1 MNPPLSHIMQ
11 HIQTFIDYFQSW
23 RAFVGSR
30 GASVYDGHTNPQ
42 DCRGV
47 VVVVVGV
54 GVGGPLKLTII
65 GHHVRP
71 VKIFTHLKTHL
82 QVQI

>member
-1 MNPPLSHIMQ
+1 M
-11 HIQTFIDYFQSW
+11 
-23 RAFVGSR
+23 GSR
-30 GASVYDGHTNPQ
+30 GASVYDGDTNPQ
-42 DCRGV
+42 DCRWV
-47 VVVVVGV
+47 VVVVVV
-54 GVGGPLKLTII
+54 VVVVGPLKLTII